1 MRVIFATSEQEERQA
16 RWLVRAAYYVL
27 LLAGIGALGYAGYA
41 LLDTYTYQGA
51 EKAKFESSRA
61 PAEPDPAATQ
71 PVADGS
77 VIGEIEL
84 PRVGLKAIVVQG
96 DSEMLLRRAVSHLPQ
111 TALPG
116 RTGNVALAGHR
127 DGLFRPL
134 RDVLPGDTITLRTSE
149 RDFQYEVEWTAVVPP
164 SAVGV
169 IQPTSERK
177 LTLITCF
184 PFYYVGAAPERFIVR
199 AREVGQPAQ
208 LNP

>member
-1 MRVIFATSEQEERQA
+1 MRVLIAVSGQGEGPA
-16 RWLVRAAYYVL
+16 RWILRAAYYIS
-27 LLAGIGALGYAGYA
+27 LLAGIGSLGYVGYA
-41 LLDTYTYQGA
+41 LLDTYTYQA
-51 EKAKFESSRA
+51 VEKVRFEASSA
-61 PAEPDPAATQ
+61 PAEPSPAVTQ

-77 VIGEIEL
+77 IIGEIEL

-96 DSEMLLRRAVSHLPQ
+96 DSVALLRRAVSHLSQ

-134 RDVLPGDTITLRTSE
+134 RNVLPGDTITLRTPE
-149 RDFQYEVEWTAVVPP
+149 RDFRYEVEWTAVVPP

-169 IQPTSERK
+169 IQPTSDRK

-199 AREVGQPAQ
+199 AREVGQSTQPS
-208 LNP
+208 P